1 MKHDTLKTTITKT
14 EDTRLREVKREETG
28 HLLLSKLSNKKS
40 QENYVIKL

>member
-1 MKHDTLKTTITKT
+1 MKDDTLKTTIATT
-14 EDTRLREVKREETG
+14 EDTRYREVKKEEAG